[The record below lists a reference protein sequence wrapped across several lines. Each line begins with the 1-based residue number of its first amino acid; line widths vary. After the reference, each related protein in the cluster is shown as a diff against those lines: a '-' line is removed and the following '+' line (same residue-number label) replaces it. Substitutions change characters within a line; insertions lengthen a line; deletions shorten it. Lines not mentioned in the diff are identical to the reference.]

1 MKNNRPLF
9 KNCPIL
15 NLEGCKQTK
24 QRKQTKQTKQRKQTK
39 QTKQRK
45 QTKHKRR
52 MQYGGKKYEYVDYSR
67 ILTEKTPKKNVVMPG
82 YPEICD
88 MMKEY
93 KDYEN
98 IQRQLDAAIKTKDV
112 VLYASC
118 NTPNADTPPATII
131 LMRKDDFFFNNSIDC
146 DDKTYLTLAS
156 HNFQIFIKDILKWN
170 PFLSPNGYEKE
181 EEVHQIYGSR
191 HKYNSENF
199 SYMFTQESWWNSQEW
214 WNEYKRTLPIRA
226 SILPATQ
233 PHSRAFTPIQ
243 EPQPIHD
250 KDATIR
256 VLEIQI
262 IGLNKEVIALKE
274 ENQTLREQITRLTSG
289 ET

>member
-1 MKNNRPLF
+1 MVYDS
-9 KNCPIL
+9 C
-15 NLEGCKQTK
+15 
-24 QRKQTKQTKQRKQTK
+24 
-39 QTKQRK
+39 
-45 QTKHKRR
+45 
-52 MQYGGKKYEYVDYSR
+52 
-67 ILTEKTPKKNVVMPG
+67 
-82 YPEICD
+82 
-88 MMKEY
+88 
-93 KDYEN
+93 
-98 IQRQLDAAIKTKDV
+98 QLP
-112 VLYASC
+112 
-118 NTPNADTPPATII
+118 NTTTPPTTII
-131 LMRKDDFFFNNSIDC
+131 LLRKKGNVFGLFNNSIEC
-146 DDKTYLTLAS
+146 DDDDTYLTLAS

-191 HKYNSENF
+191 HKYNSEIF

-214 WNEYKRTLPIRA
+214 WNEYKRTLPTWA

-233 PHSRAFTPIQ
+233 PHARAFTHPIQ